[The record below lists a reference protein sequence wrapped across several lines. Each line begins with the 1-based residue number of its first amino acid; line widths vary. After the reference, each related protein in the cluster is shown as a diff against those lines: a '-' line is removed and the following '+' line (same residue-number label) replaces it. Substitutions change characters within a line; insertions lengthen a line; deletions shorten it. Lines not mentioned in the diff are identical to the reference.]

1 MGIPKH
7 CKIVGVIGNGIIGH
21 GIAQIFAM
29 ANREVILIGRSAAS
43 LAQAK
48 EKIRK
53 SLLDFEAH
61 GLIALPDVTE
71 SLERIRTSISL
82 EDAAPAD
89 LIIEAVTEN
98 LELKHQ
104 IFGDLDRICPAP
116 AVLASSSGQPA
127 SALVEKVRHRDR
139 VLATHFWFPP
149 QLIPLVEVC
158 GGPET
163 SSEVVGWTCAILREV
178 GKEPALIDREIAG
191 FIGNRLQF
199 AMLREAWSLWARG
212 IASAE
217 AIDTV
222 VRTSFGRRLGIT
234 GPLES
239 ADLGGLYT
247 MYHFGK
253 SLMPDLETSPA
264 PHAGIAD
271 LVEKGANGLANGHG
285 VYDWSQRNGQALVAD
300 RMVEL
305 FRWLKQDRRK
315 NSADVPR

>member
-1 MGIPKH
+1 MTVPAR
-7 CKIVGVIGNGIIGH
+7 CRIVAVIGNGIIGH

-29 ANREVILIGRSAAS
+29 ANKEVILIGRNRQS
-43 LAQAK
+43 LAQATDN
-48 EKIRK
+48 IRK
-53 SLLDFEAH
+53 SLSDFRAHELITAAEA
-61 GLIALPDVTE
+61 DE
-71 SLERIRTSISL
+71 SLNRIRTSMNL

-89 LIIEAVTEN
+89 LIIEAVIED
-98 LELKHQ
+98 LPLKRR
-104 IFGDLDRICPAP
+104 IFGQLDGICSKP

-127 SALVEKVRHRDR
+127 SALVEEVKHRDR
-139 VLATHFWFPP
+139 VIATHFWYPP

-163 SSEVVGWTCAILREV
+163 SSDVVSWTCDVLREA
-178 GKEPALIDREIAG
+178 GKEPALIEREIAG

-234 GPLES
+234 RPLES
-239 ADLGGLYT
+239 ADIGGLHT

-253 SLMPDLETSPA
+253 SLMPDLETSA
-264 PHAGIAD
+264 TPHPKIAE
-271 LVEKGANGLANGHG
+271 LVQAGANGLANGRG
-285 VYDWSQRNGQALVAD
+285 VYDWSKRHGHALVVE
-300 RMVEL
+300 RMKEL
-305 FRWLKQDRRK
+305 FRWLKHDRSK
-315 NSADVPR
+315 NPG